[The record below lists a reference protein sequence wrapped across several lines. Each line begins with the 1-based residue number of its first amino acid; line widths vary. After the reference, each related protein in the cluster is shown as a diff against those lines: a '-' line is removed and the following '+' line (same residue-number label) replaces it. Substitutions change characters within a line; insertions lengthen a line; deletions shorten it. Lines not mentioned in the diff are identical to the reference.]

1 MLMTHR
7 NGRRLAVLT
16 GLCVA
21 LALGAAT
28 HVAAYPITP
37 DGEPLY
43 LDRGAPQSSTTTPM
57 PNELG
62 DLKREWLA
70 MKSSKPIDPLP
81 ATIVTSSGTD
91 WGGVFFVV
99 AGASLA
105 ALALI
110 AAAFV
115 LNGHRRRSAGAHS
128 REESI
133 VLYPDV
139 PDPAHARDGSAMPSS
154 HATRSG
160 PTRPRPS

>member
-1 MLMTHR
+1 MLMTYG
-7 NGRRLAVLT
+7 NGRRLAALT

-43 LDRGAPQSSTTTPM
+43 LERGTPQSSTVTPR
-57 PNELG
+57 ELR
-62 DLKREWLA
+62 DPQRERLA
-70 MKSSKPIDPLP
+70 SQPSKPIDGLP

-91 WGGVFFVV
+91 WSGVFVV
-99 AGASLA
+99 AGATLA

-115 LNGHRRRSAGAHS
+115 LSGHRRGSAGAHRGGAS
-128 REESI
+128 
-133 VLYPDV
+133 
-139 PDPAHARDGSAMPSS
+139 
-154 HATRSG
+154 
-160 PTRPRPS
+160 

>member
-1 MLMTHR
+1 MLITHR

-16 GLCVA
+16 GLCVT

-43 LDRGAPQSSTTTPM
+43 LDHGAPQSSTVTPI
-57 PNELG
+57 EFG
-62 DLKREWLA
+62 DLKRDWVR
-70 MKSSKPIDPLP
+70 KRSTTIDPLP
-81 ATIVTSSGTD
+81 ATIVRSNGTD
-91 WGGVFFVV
+91 WSGVILVV

-115 LNGHRRRSAGAHS
+115 MNGHRRRSAGAH
-128 REESI
+128 
-133 VLYPDV
+133 
-139 PDPAHARDGSAMPSS
+139 
-154 HATRSG
+154 
-160 PTRPRPS
+160 

>member
-7 NGRRLAVLT
+7 NGRRLAALA

-21 LALGAAT
+21 LTLGAAT

-43 LDRGAPQSSTTTPM
+43 LDRGTPQSSTVTP
-57 PNELG
+57 G
-62 DLKREWLA
+62 KFRDVQRERLA
-70 MKSSKPIDPLP
+70 IQRSKPIDPLP

-91 WGGVFFVV
+91 WSRVFVV

-115 LNGHRRRSAGAHS
+115 LSGHRRGSAGAHRGGAS
-128 REESI
+128 
-133 VLYPDV
+133 
-139 PDPAHARDGSAMPSS
+139 
-154 HATRSG
+154 
-160 PTRPRPS
+160 